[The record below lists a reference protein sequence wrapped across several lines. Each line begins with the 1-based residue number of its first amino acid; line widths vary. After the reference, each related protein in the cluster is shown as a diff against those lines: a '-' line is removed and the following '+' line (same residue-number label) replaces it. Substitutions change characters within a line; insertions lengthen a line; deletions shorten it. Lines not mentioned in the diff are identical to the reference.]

1 MVVAEEPGIGLGAA
15 LAGLDSVDPG
25 AGWAAPPAWPRPEM
39 ADRHFRARIG
49 KTGLKWPLLAE
60 NSPIGKGFDGQV
72 HLLEHLPDKG
82 LGVRLTWLDPV
93 ARDGRFG
100 HAG

>member
-39 ADRHFRARIG
+39 AGSSLSGENRKDR
-49 KTGLKWPLLAE
+49 T
-60 NSPIGKGFDGQV
+60 
-72 HLLEHLPDKG
+72 
-82 LGVRLTWLDPV
+82 
-93 ARDGRFG
+93 
-100 HAG
+100 